1 MATFSEGV
9 RLPRPG
15 DCAECNYPKF
25 MHEEG
30 EPKDDCTY
38 SPPSDLLRK
47 RRLLLIRAAR
57 EADK

>member
-1 MATFSEGV
+1 MATFSDGV
-9 RLPRPG
+9 RLPQPG

-30 EPKDDCTY
+30 EAKADHTY

-57 EADK
+57 SS